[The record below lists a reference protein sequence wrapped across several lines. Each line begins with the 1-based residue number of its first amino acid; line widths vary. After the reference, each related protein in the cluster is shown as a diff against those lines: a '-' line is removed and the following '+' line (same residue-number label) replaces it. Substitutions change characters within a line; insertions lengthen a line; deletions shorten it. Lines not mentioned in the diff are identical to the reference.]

1 MLWIRLFLSCLLFE
15 SVTGSLAWA
24 AIECRKRLQGEKD
37 YFFALAVRKAA
48 LLLYA
53 VPVTFLYAYLS
64 RS

>member
-37 YFFALAVRKAA
+37 YFFGSSGVIVGEKH
-48 LLLYA
+48 
-53 VPVTFLYAYLS
+53 PQPQYLC
-64 RS
+64 